1 MPTIDKENL
10 KDIFYVSPRTK
21 NVVRGY
27 TLDKTNY
34 EDFNTKNKNA
44 PELLPIIEIVKAEFP
59 ELESKITCK
68 NLNLKVIKRFK
79 SECGY
84 YLSFKIKE
92 DSEVY
97 TVCVSEDFKKVSI
110 FTKENRKATLND
122 YIYLLNNVF
131 TDIIHL
137 KKLT

>member
-10 KDIFYVSPRTK
+10 KDMFYVSPRNR